1 MSISP
6 SRNQT
11 SGSSERVF
19 SKMAFRGLKIWM
31 TRMCCENG
39 WYSGIIGHC
48 WNWIGK
54 KNMMWSSTLDE
65 PLSFLDTTICCK
77 QIKGCKRLLV
87 KVYSIN
93 VSFEITY
100 QSQNSLGLL
109 FESTGVLI
117 LRSISSLTL
126 AKRLNMTLP
135 ACIIR
140 FTPSSAEVA
149 VRATKAG
156 CKACIGS
163 KCAIRFLA
171 SFWTHQM
178 DANVDEFLE
187 VMEKMSK
194 WSLLEWWIWKR
205 KPWGSINLS

>member
-1 MSISP
+1 
-6 SRNQT
+6 
-11 SGSSERVF
+11 
-19 SKMAFRGLKIWM
+19 
-31 TRMCCENG
+31 
-39 WYSGIIGHC
+39 
-48 WNWIGK
+48 
-54 KNMMWSSTLDE
+54 MMWSSTLDE

-87 KVYSIN
+87 KVLCSIN
-93 VSFEITY
+93 VLFEITY
-100 QSQNSLGLL
+100 QSQNSLGFF
-109 FESTGVLI
+109 FESARVLI

-126 AKRLNMTLP
+126 AKRLNRTLC

-163 KCAIRFLA
+163 KCAIRFLMA

-178 DANVDEFLE
+178 DANYVEEFLG
-187 VMEKMSK
+187 VIVEKLRASDLFLNGEYETE
-194 WSLLEWWIWKR
+194 SLGV
-205 KPWGSINLS
+205 P